1 MPRMFYGIEYAYG
14 CGIVNNGPRADKVHQ
29 FATVAERDRWA
40 SDGPASLNDSGY
52 REAAAARHPLVRKA
66 QRAAELG
73 LEWPQ
78 AV

>member
-1 MPRMFYGIEYAYG
+1 MARMFYAIEYAYG
-14 CGIVNNGPRADKVHQ
+14 RGIVNNGTRPDKVYQ
-29 FATVAERDRWA
+29 FATVAERDRWT
-40 SDGPASLNDSGY
+40 SDGPASMNDSGY
-52 REAAAARHPLVRKA
+52 REAAVARHPLVRKA